1 MARFLALVSLALALI
16 VTATPTPERRLTHVP
31 REATKLAA
39 DPETGTIYLFNSRDE
54 PIGSM
59 DGEAAETIHRRA
71 GGCSDISADEV
82 QKRMCSGL
90 RHWYRVLILFVKV
103 PGWGK
108 LKDTANSMWGDYQRE
123 IKTNNPDFPDK
134 PAAVCITNNDV
145 DITINGDPQCTTQSQ
160 SIGGSVD
167 GTNGTVMLQQ
177 TEGTV
182 YTLETTT
189 TTQASV
195 ALGISAS
202 ATFKIPEVAEDTF
215 STSLTTTVTNTLGKT
230 LSSPFPDTSES
241 SSSNQQTTST
251 VTAQQKDG
259 QTCKLDFETKTCTT
273 KGSGQLPFV
282 ASGWVWFVYKNKTK
296 DHWNWALLMEAYLD
310 EGERSTYMNFDS
322 AVGTETKSQYN
333 VVCQ

>member
-1 MARFLALVSLALALI
+1 MARFLALISLALALV

-31 REATKLAA
+31 RDATKLAA

-59 DGEAAETIHRRA
+59 DGDAAEVLTRRA

-82 QKRMCSGL
+82 QKL
-90 RHWYRVLILFVKV
+90 
-103 PGWGK
+103 PGWDK
-108 LKDTANSMWGDYQRE
+108 LKNQADDFWGGYERE

-177 TEGTV
+177 IEGTV

-189 TTQASV
+189 TSTLRFVISLVASFAYILLPPAEASV
-195 ALGISAS
+195 ALQISAS
-202 ATFKIPEVAEDTF
+202 AT
-215 STSLTTTVTNTLGKT
+215 
-230 LSSPFPDTSES
+230 ES

-259 QTCKLDFETKTCTT
+259 QTCRLDFETKTCTT
-273 KGSGQLPFV
+273 KGSGQLPFI

-310 EGERSTYMNFDS
+310 EGDRSTYMNFDS
-322 AVGTETKSQYN
+322 AIGTETKSQYN

>member
-1 MARFLALVSLALALI
+1 MARFLALISLALALV

-31 REATKLAA
+31 RDATKLAA

-59 DGEAAETIHRRA
+59 DGDAAEVLTRRA

-82 QKRMCSGL
+82 QKRT
-90 RHWYRVLILFVKV
+90 WILLLLSV
-103 PGWGK
+103 PGWDK
-108 LKDTANSMWGDYQRE
+108 LKNQADDFWGGYERE

-160 SIGGSVD
+160 SIGGAVD

-189 TTQASV
+189 TTEASV
-195 ALGISAS
+195 ALQISAS
-202 ATFKIPEVAEDTF
+202 ATFKIPPVAEDTF

-230 LSSPFPDTSES
+230 ES

-273 KGSGQLPFV
+273 KGSGQLPFI

-310 EGERSTYMNFDS
+310 EGDRSTYMNFDS
-322 AVGTETKSQYN
+322 AIGTETKSQYN

>member
-1 MARFLALVSLALALI
+1 MARFLALISLALALI

-39 DPETGTIYLFNSRDE
+39 DPETGTIYLFNSHDE
-54 PIGSM
+54 NLGMMS
-59 DGEAAETIHRRA
+59 GEAAEAVTRRA

-82 QKRMCSGL
+82 QKL
-90 RHWYRVLILFVKV
+90 
-103 PGWGK
+103 PGWDK
-108 LKDTANSMWGDYQRE
+108 LKSQADDFWGGYERE

-189 TTQASV
+189 TTEASV
-195 ALGISAS
+195 ALEISAS
-202 ATFKIPEVAEDTF
+202 ATFKIPPVAEDTF

-230 LSSPFPDTSES
+230 WVARARNLHIINLTSPFLPSSES

-273 KGSGQLPFV
+273 KGSGQLPFI

-310 EGERSTYMNFDS
+310 EGDRSTYMNFDS
-322 AVGTETKSQYN
+322 AIGTETKSQYN